1 MNKRIQKLFPK
12 EFYAKD
18 DLNLY
23 AEISL
28 KDLNTIINYI
38 EKLENYGEA
47 VGERRNQL
55 YDRIE
60 KAIDY
65 INELTELSDG
75 IYTNYCD
82 ALSREK
88 LLKILGE
95 KNE

>member
-28 KDLNTIINYI
+28 KDLNIITDYI
-38 EKLENYGEA
+38 EKLEKYGEA

-55 YDRIE
+55 YDKIE
-60 KAIDY
+60 KSIEYIKNNIDNTGWLE
-65 INELTELSDG
+65 IGSSNVKELL
-75 IYTNYCD
+75 
-82 ALSREK
+82 A
-88 LLKILGE
+88 ILGDE
-95 KNE
+95 ENE